1 MIIIT
6 CTTFLPIALYC
17 FIYDEFSTKLWG
29 YMQFFCIYETYQT
42 YDLQLPHWYM
52 FFYRWIQSNLDTNEI
67 YKFTSVGSQ
76 IPTSIRLSKQYI
88 MIWFKLLALVGAASI
103 FLAVGRFLES
113 TKKITALLFCI
124 LMYVSNTNFLNI
136 LSKSFWLISIDCL
149 KR

>member
-1 MIIIT
+1 
-6 CTTFLPIALYC
+6 
-17 FIYDEFSTKLWG
+17 
-29 YMQFFCIYETYQT
+29 
-42 YDLQLPHWYM
+42 M
-52 FFYRWIQSNLDTNEI
+52 FFYRYIQSNLDTSEI

-88 MIWFKLLALVGAASI
+88 MIWFRLAALVGAESI

-149 KR
+149 KRLRKKASISVQKSFLINCFHHCVAFGCINIY